1 MRIETE
7 LMVRITERS
16 TGRVINSKGYL
27 NEYHEPTENVT
38 AADGSEVYDD
48 EFAPYLHSA
57 HDLPK
62 KVYGG
67 NWFKPERSLPDC
79 IAEIIPDETDRQR
92 LISAPHDFEWVF
104 AILFDS

>member
-38 AADGSEVYDD
+38 AADGSEVYDV

-62 KVYGG
+62 YFD
-67 NWFKPERSLPDC
+67 NEDFSESTRED
-79 IAEIIPDETDRQR
+79 
-92 LISAPHDFEWVF
+92 APWEWTF
-104 AILFDS
+104 Q